1 MPHRPHDGKQL
12 NLSIIVRAL
21 EVGYGLS
28 GPLAYF
34 LVVRGIAL
42 LRQVRSFGLNSLAR
56 HNRIKHDASL
66 VHDDTNQD
74 EYAPILPNAPLVEQ
88 LMEEVKDG
96 QFVTVED
103 IARVCV

>member
-1 MPHRPHDGKQL
+1 
-12 NLSIIVRAL
+12 
-21 EVGYGLS
+21 
-28 GPLAYF
+28 
-34 LVVRGIAL
+34 
-42 LRQVRSFGLNSLAR
+42 
-56 HNRIKHDASL
+56 